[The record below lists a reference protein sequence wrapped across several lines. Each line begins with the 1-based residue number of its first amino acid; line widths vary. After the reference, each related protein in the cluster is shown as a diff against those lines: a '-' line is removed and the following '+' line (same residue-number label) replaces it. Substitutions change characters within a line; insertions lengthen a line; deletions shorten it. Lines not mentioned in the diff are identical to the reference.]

1 MVVLLFSDLMPG
13 LLSALAGYWVLV
25 GFHSLIR
32 SVVRLW
38 AAVLYVHY
46 VREVIRHEVEAGCEE
61 RREEVVKWELRS
73 LHRER
78 TLGRPY
84 FRINDFL

>member
-1 MVVLLFSDLMPG
+1 MVLHYGMLG
-13 LLSALAGYWVLV
+13 LLSPSAGYWFLGGFDSEFHTLARLV
-25 GFHSLIR
+25 
-32 SVVRLW
+32 
-38 AAVLYVHY
+38 AYQLYVY
-46 VREVIRHEVEAGCEE
+46 WVRQVMPHEVEAGCEE

-84 FRINDFL
+84 FCINDFL